1 MLAAMEGAPRR
12 IGVASAW
19 LLVQLLAISP
29 PAVVAAAAGGEGPEC
44 GQVVERSIQLHHD
57 LVCQGNG
64 LRIGR
69 DGIAIDLAGHKITA
83 YGDYA
88 IGNVG
93 GHDGVRILDGNLV
106 SYGTAGVVLDGA
118 HRNHVIGIRVTGDP
132 DWAFVLHGGAG
143 NYLRHDHGDFV
154 NGGIDLVN
162 SDRNRITRTALTRIA
177 FTAVVLDHAN
187 ANAFR
192 RNELDGDGPAE
203 LVHSNRNVFSRN
215 SNASNPGLFGVQLW
229 ESNAN
234 RFVHN
239 VFYAG
244 ESAVALRHA
253 DARNVIRGN
262 TLGGDELALLAR
274 DSSRNR
280 IVHNTAT
287 GGLLMHSSYR
297 DEVRRNAVSDAG
309 IAIANSVREMVG
321 GNTVTAAI
329 ADSAPTGG
337 DGIVVAA
344 DARLTTVVNN
354 FARAN
359 ADDGIDA
366 DSPTTMIARNTANNN
381 GDLGIEAVRG
391 VRDGGGNRAAGNG
404 NPLQCTGV
412 LCR

>member
-29 PAVVAAAAGGEGPEC
+29 PGVVAAAAGGRGPEC
-44 GQVVERSIQLHHD
+44 GQVVERSIQLRHD

-64 LRIGR
+64 LSVGR
-69 DGIAIDLAGHKITA
+69 DGITIDLAGHTITA
-83 YGDYA
+83 HGDYA

-93 GHDGVRILDGNLV
+93 GYDKVRIHDGNLV
-106 SYGTAGVVLDGA
+106 SYGTAGVVLDDA
-118 HRNHVIGIRVTGDP
+118 HRNRVIGIRVEGDS
-132 DWAFVLHGGAG
+132 DWAFALHGGAR
-143 NYLRHDHGDFV
+143 NYLRRDRGDFL

-162 SDRNRITRTALTRIA
+162 SDRNRIKRTTLTRIG

-187 ANAFR
+187 ANTFR
-192 RNELDGDGPAE
+192 RNELDGDGPAT

-215 SNASNPGLFGVQLW
+215 SNATNPGLFGVQLS

-239 VFYAG
+239 AFYAG
-244 ESAVALRHA
+244 QSAIALRDA

-262 TLGGDELALLAR
+262 TLGGGELALLAVESRR
-274 DSSRNR
+274 DR
-280 IVHNTAT
+280 IVHNMAT
-287 GGLLMHSSYR
+287 GGLLMRSSHR
-297 DEVRRNAVSDAG
+297 DEVRRNVVSDGG
-309 IAIANSVREMVG
+309 IAIADSVREVVG
-321 GNTVTAAI
+321 GNTVTGVI
-329 ADSAPTGG
+329 ADSSPTGG
-337 DGIVVAA
+337 DGIAVGAG
-344 DARLTTVVNN
+344 ARFTTVVNN
-354 FARAN
+354 FAGAN
-359 ADDGIDA
+359 PDDGIDA

-381 GDLGIEAVRG
+381 GDLGIEAVQG
-391 VRDGGGNRAAGNG
+391 TRDGGGNRAARNE